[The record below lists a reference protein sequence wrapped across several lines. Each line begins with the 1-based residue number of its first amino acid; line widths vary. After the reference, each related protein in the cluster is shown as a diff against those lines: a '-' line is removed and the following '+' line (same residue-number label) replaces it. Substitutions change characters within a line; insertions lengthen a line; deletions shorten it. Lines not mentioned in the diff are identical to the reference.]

1 MHANQPDQVS
11 LASLMETA
19 ALHTRIRELVTAVL
33 VGVFTMVL
41 TLPVQANSDILA
53 AFQNFYPD
61 SRSDEN
67 AGVRSC
73 QLCHENSGKPALLNV
88 YGRLLSRSGSDFAL
102 LESFPSVNINGGT
115 SMLDEIN
122 AGTQPGWTTGANND
136 VYTINNLYDPF
147 GPPVEPPLTIT
158 GPLDPDA
165 PPGQEVF
172 PWEVFM
178 PAILHAAKTQKPPME
193 PRCASGCA
201 VEEFCRTPEGSCGA
215 GGVCEARPEFCIEI
229 YNPVCGCDGIT
240 YSNACYARSSGVS
253 IDYVGECTQ

>member
-102 LESFPSVNINGGT
+102 LERFPSVNINGGT

-122 AGTQPGWTTGANND
+122 AGTQPGWTTGANQRCVHNQQSLRPIWSTGRT
-136 VYTINNLYDPF
+136 TID
-147 GPPVEPPLTIT
+147 
-158 GPLDPDA
+158 
-165 PPGQEVF
+165 
-172 PWEVFM
+172 
-178 PAILHAAKTQKPPME
+178 HHRAA
-193 PRCASGCA
+193 
-201 VEEFCRTPEGSCGA
+201 GS
-215 GGVCEARPEFCIEI
+215 
-229 YNPVCGCDGIT
+229 
-240 YSNACYARSSGVS
+240 
-253 IDYVGECTQ
+253 